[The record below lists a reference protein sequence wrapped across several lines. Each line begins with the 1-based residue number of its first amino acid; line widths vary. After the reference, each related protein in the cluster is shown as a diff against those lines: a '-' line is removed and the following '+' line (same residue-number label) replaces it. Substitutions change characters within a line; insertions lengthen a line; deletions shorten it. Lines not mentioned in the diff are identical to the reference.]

1 MAQPEALRILR
12 ELQSRPDNKVCVDCD
27 TKNPQ
32 WASVSYGIFMC
43 LECSGKHRG
52 LGVHISFVRSVT
64 MDAWNPDQLKRMQL
78 GGNGACN
85 AFLGKYGVTKHTD
98 IREKYNSQAADGNVA
113 SRGMGAGWDSWDE
126 PQESS
131 GTGSGGRPGS
141 RGGSFSNGSGA
152 GNYSSS
158 ALAASAAS
166 KDTFFARRVAENAGR
181 PSDLPPSQ
189 GGKYVGFGSTPGP
202 QPGAG
207 GERGVED
214 MTQLLSKGLSGLGSL
229 ASAAAATAREKA
241 VVAQARLQEA
251 GIQDQT
257 QAAAERAREVG
268 SRGWGFLKSAY
279 ASAASSLEATAAA
292 NGYRVDLG
300 ARRVAASA
308 SSPALGGGAHA
319 GAGYGPVGG
328 GYRPASAA
336 DDEVALR
343 FVSQIT
349 LPSLILHTLG
359 GRVTLS
365 FCGEDQLGIFLMKWL
380 VELVATHAHQP
391 LRQRFA
397 SVALC
402 LPTGPVLL
410 AIPLLGLLAGPP
422 ALAVGLTLAALDAV
436 LLRTLG
442 FAALSRAGNA
452 LPEAL
457 YHDDG
462 GKYRGELSG
471 ALKDGFGVYRYASGA
486 QYQGEWRDNVKS
498 GRGIYRYKSG
508 AAYAGEW
515 QAGVPEG
522 RGIRTSASGK
532 AQSGIWKGGKLS
544 QRTEPEECALAVA
557 TAAQAASA
565 AKKVEVGGFSPGAAL
580 RSLLSTPALLA
591 VGVVGAFWL
600 AGKPLSPS
608 APDLV
613 KLTALR
619 TLPWFAVGALA
630 CLRWNEQ
637 AAGIVG
643 PLLLVG
649 MSGPPQELLA
659 FCRRLRT
666 EEGMAAG
673 LIRAGSL
680 LAVPLLAGTALA
692 CRLLPAGSLAWGLLA
707 AAGLGGLAAALASNA
722 LRVPGTQRQPPERI
736 RMVGASGSSPSASGS
751 GVAQSSMTEPSENPE
766 WPGTTAD
773 VGEMMVDRAVTR
785 NAFVKFMMQ
794 KMQEVDNALT
804 HELIHAYDHCRAASL
819 DWASLEH
826 HACSEIRAASLSGD
840 CNYRMEVM
848 RGNFSLQKQHQVCVR
863 RRAELSVGMN
873 PHCRGPGE
881 AAAAVDAVFDRCFRD
896 TAPFDRRP

>member
-98 IREKYNSQAADGNVA
+98 IREKYNSQAAEFYREKIKAELNGQAYTPPSPAEARAAAPPRPPLPSSASGTLRRGEGSSGNVA

-189 GGKYVGFGSTPGP
+189 GGKYVGFGSTPSP
-202 QPGAG
+202 RPGAG

-214 MTQLLSKGLSGLGSL
+214 VTQLLSKGLSGLGSL

-336 DDEVALR
+336 DDEVEER
-343 FVSQIT
+343 RGYGSE
-349 LPSLILHTLG
+349 G
-359 GRVTLS
+359 GGGQQGQRHAQQS
-365 FCGEDQLGIFLMKWL
+365 AAFGGFDDAGADGQWGGEEEW
-380 VELVATHAHQP
+380 
-391 LRQRFA
+391 A
-397 SVALC
+397 SA
-402 LPTGPVLL
+402 
-410 AIPLLGLLAGPP
+410 PP
-422 ALAVGLTLAALDAV
+422 A
-436 LLRTLG
+436 
-442 FAALSRAGNA
+442 RA
-452 LPEAL
+452 P
-457 YHDDG
+457 
-462 GKYRGELSG
+462 
-471 ALKDGFGVYRYASGA
+471 
-486 QYQGEWRDNVKS
+486 
-498 GRGIYRYKSG
+498 
-508 AAYAGEW
+508 
-515 QAGVPEG
+515 
-522 RGIRTSASGK
+522 
-532 AQSGIWKGGKLS
+532 
-544 QRTEPEECALAVA
+544 
-557 TAAQAASA
+557 
-565 AKKVEVGGFSPGAAL
+565 
-580 RSLLSTPALLA
+580 
-591 VGVVGAFWL
+591 
-600 AGKPLSPS
+600 
-608 APDLV
+608 
-613 KLTALR
+613 
-619 TLPWFAVGALA
+619 
-630 CLRWNEQ
+630 
-637 AAGIVG
+637 
-643 PLLLVG
+643 
-649 MSGPPQELLA
+649 
-659 FCRRLRT
+659 
-666 EEGMAAG
+666 
-673 LIRAGSL
+673 
-680 LAVPLLAGTALA
+680 
-692 CRLLPAGSLAWGLLA
+692 
-707 AAGLGGLAAALASNA
+707 
-722 LRVPGTQRQPPERI
+722 
-736 RMVGASGSSPSASGS
+736 
-751 GVAQSSMTEPSENPE
+751 
-766 WPGTTAD
+766 
-773 VGEMMVDRAVTR
+773 
-785 NAFVKFMMQ
+785 
-794 KMQEVDNALT
+794 
-804 HELIHAYDHCRAASL
+804 
-819 DWASLEH
+819 
-826 HACSEIRAASLSGD
+826 
-840 CNYRMEVM
+840 
-848 RGNFSLQKQHQVCVR
+848 
-863 RRAELSVGMN
+863 
-873 PHCRGPGE
+873 
-881 AAAAVDAVFDRCFRD
+881 AAAAP
-896 TAPFDRRP
+896 TAGAGRGATAQEDEWGKW